1 MHPLYPS
8 PRVSQLDSHILDGE
22 LFSLLKQ
29 QLADAFEH
37 LTGLPW
43 SYSQQPELWS
53 LFLKLLV
60 FKLTIWK
67 SGSTYGLKLQNLK
80 LSTSKTGRSIGK
92 STKLLFLAIIF
103 GEFGFQKLQSY
114 LYSTDERVSNNSN
127 SFMHKMK
134 SFLLLRKMEVLKT
147 IDGIVK
153 VLKLA
158 NFVSFLVYG
167 KFPTLIHRALGVS
180 LTPIVADLLK
190 FHGDNVNFE
199 FQNRQLVWN
208 VMTEFLVFIL
218 PLLQINK
225 AKKSI
230 KKFIVRA
237 KGKEATAPNAVL
249 LSRFSHLPVSQCAI
263 CIENKEIRGIKVATT
278 QVTNPFVTNCGHIFC
293 YICLATRFNSMDNDV
308 EGAELCPRCNTKL
321 TNFKDYA
328 SDVLDIDKSV
338 IIVPYQEIESDDEL
352 ESKDENEKT
361 VDGPAG
367 GRLASSISALEAEA
381 DEMSDTDEELLEAA
395 YDDDLDDDDLD
406 DDEDGDSFDDYD
418 EDDDF
423 E

>member
-8 PRVSQLDSHILDGE
+8 PRVSQLDSHILDVE

-29 QLADAFEH
+29 QLADVFQQ
-37 LTGLPW
+37 LTGERW

-53 LFLKLLV
+53 LLLKLLV
-60 FKLTIWK
+60 FHLTLGK

-80 LSTSKTGRSIGK
+80 LTNSRTGSLIGRS
-92 STKLLFLAIIF
+92 SKLLLLAVIF

-114 LYSTDERVSNNSN
+114 LYSTEERLSTTGNSILQ
-127 SFMHKMK
+127 KLK
-134 SFLLLRKMEVLKT
+134 AFLLLRKTEILKT
-147 IDGIVK
+147 VDGTLK
-153 VLKLA
+153 VLRLA

-167 KFPTLIHRALGVS
+167 KFPTLIHRVLGIS

-230 KKFIVRA
+230 KKFISST
-237 KGKEATAPNAVL
+237 KGQKTPSPSAFL
-249 LSRFSHLPVSQCAI
+249 HLRFADLPVSQCAM
-263 CIENKEIRGIKVATT
+263 CIQNKELRGTKVATT
-278 QVTNPFVTNCGHIFC
+278 QVTNPFVTNCGHLFC
-293 YICLATRFNSMDNDV
+293 YICLATRFNSINNGV
-308 EGAELCPRCNTKL
+308 EEAEFCPRCNKKL
-321 TNFKDYA
+321 TNFKEYA
-328 SDVLDIDKSV
+328 SDDVDVDKSV
-338 IIVPYQEIESDDEL
+338 IVVTYEEL
-352 ESKDENEKT
+352 ESDVELEYSDEKEKT
-361 VDGPAG
+361 LDVSAIDS
-367 GRLASSISALEAEA
+367 LTSSFSALEAEV
-381 DEMSDTDEELLEAA
+381 DQLSDTEEEVLEEA
-395 YDDDLDDDDLD
+395 YDDDFED
-406 DDEDGDSFDDYD
+406 DGDSFDDYD
-418 EDDDF
+418 DNEGDDF